1 MRIQQ
6 AQSPRRWRASFSFSS
21 IGLLWCRDLADH
33 DPRAPRSD
41 FLGPYLSEMALRV
54 NIYNTELAAV
64 GKLVVA
70 LGAAG
75 K

>member
-1 MRIQQ
+1 
-6 AQSPRRWRASFSFSS
+6 
-21 IGLLWCRDLADH
+21 
-33 DPRAPRSD
+33 
-41 FLGPYLSEMALRV
+41 MALRV

-75 K
+75 KSQRNRTCTIHGNDFLGVFLGV